1 MNCLELTKE
10 QVKKILRRMELNGA
24 SFVKIEVELNS
35 NCFDE
40 TWVES
45 ISVDEYGKDEKYLDT
60 IMKVCCDD

>member
-10 QVKKILRRMELNGA
+10 QVKEILRRMELNGA
-24 SFVKIEVELNS
+24 SSVKIEVELKS

-45 ISVDEYGKDEKYLDT
+45 ISVDEYEKDGKYLDT
-60 IMKVCCDD
+60 IMKVYCDD

>member
-10 QVKKILRRMELNGA
+10 QVKEILRRMELNDA
-24 SFVKIEVELNS
+24 SFVKIEVELKS

-45 ISVDEYGKDEKYLDT
+45 ISVDEYEKDGKYHDT

>member
-1 MNCLELTKE
+1 
-10 QVKKILRRMELNGA
+10 MELNGA
-24 SFVKIEVELNS
+24 SFVKVEVELNS

-60 IMKVCCDD
+60 IMKVYCDD

>member
-1 MNCLELTKE
+1 
-10 QVKKILRRMELNGA
+10 MELNGA
-24 SFVKIEVELNS
+24 SFVKIEVELKS

-45 ISVDEYGKDEKYLDT
+45 ISVDEYEKDGKYLDT

>member
-10 QVKKILRRMELNGA
+10 QVKEILRRMELNGA
-24 SFVKIEVELNS
+24 SFVKIEVELKS

-45 ISVDEYGKDEKYLDT
+45 ISVDEYEKDGKYLDT
-60 IMKVCCDD
+60 IMKVCCDA